1 MKVNIGTYS
10 FGGFESFLGLGLSIR
25 EKFEKIASLGFT
37 GVEILKADL
46 DFNTNEE
53 INAAA
58 QATGLEITSIHAD
71 PTEEVIERMAD
82 LGAKAVICA
91 STPFCNK
98 AEAIEVA
105 QWLDEW
111 AEKAAPLGIK
121 IGYHNHSSEFFMDEG
136 KTLWEHVADNSSK
149 CFFQLDCGWCM
160 NAGTYPPSLI
170 RRYPGRICAIHVKEN
185 NKVYGPGARPASRH
199 AEGGNHPMLPDAT
212 KMSREER
219 QKMFE
224 EMMKHFAETAPKG
237 ADSPLPQRQCPIADP
252 TSNIDWKEIKAA
264 LDECSPDAFWVV
276 EREEFYDEHDKCIAD
291 DAKWIA
297 ENL

>member
-10 FGGFESFLGLGLSIR
+10 FGGFESFLGLGLTIL
-25 EKFEKIASLGFT
+25 EKFQKIASLGFT
-37 GVEILKADL
+37 GVELLKADL

-53 INAAA
+53 IKAAA
-58 QATGLEITSIHAD
+58 KATGLEIMSIHAD
-71 PTEEVIERMAD
+71 PTDEIIERMAD
-82 LGAKAVICA
+82 LGGKAVICA

-105 QWLDEW
+105 KWLDEW
-111 AEKAAPLGIK
+111 AEKAAKHGIK
-121 IGYHNHSSEFFMDEG
+121 IGYHNHSSEFYMDEG
-136 KTLWEHVADNSSK
+136 KTIWEHVADNSSK
-149 CFFQLDCGWCM
+149 CFFQLDCGWAM

-170 RRYPGRICAIHVKEN
+170 RRYPGRFCAIHVKEN
-185 NKVYGPGARPASRH
+185 NKVYGPGPKPRSRH
-199 AEGGNHPMLPDAT
+199 AETGGRPMLPDAT

-219 QKMFE
+219 EKMFE
-224 EMMKHFAETAPKG
+224 EMKKNFPMGGPG
-237 ADSPLPQRQCPIADP
+237 GDRPPMRQCPIADP

-264 LDECSPDAFWVV
+264 LDETSPDAFWVV
-276 EREEFYDEHDKCIAD
+276 EREEFYADHDQCIAD